1 MQGML
6 KEKQGYAPGRFL
18 KISAL
23 LFICLFLFSATCLA
37 AGPAM
42 PVEPA
47 CEEQKRE
54 SASHNA
60 IYDRLKRRLE
70 QNFEESMKK
79 TGAVEPIEI
88 TGGLP
93 ERLLRGMANGMNR
106 NLKSIKAGAAIT
118 GTCSFVMGA
127 ALALLAKKD
136 KKIRKQAVLVGM
148 GAIPGLLFIAVFG
161 ISLYVSMFLQ

>member
-1 MQGML
+1 MQQML
-6 KEKQGYAPGRFL
+6 KKKRGHISGRFL
-18 KISAL
+18 KLLAL
-23 LFICLFLFSATCLA
+23 LFMSSFFFPAACLA
-37 AGPAM
+37 AESAM
-42 PVEPA
+42 PDGSVCEGQEREPY
-47 CEEQKRE
+47 
-54 SASHNA
+54 NA

-70 QNFEESMKK
+70 QEFEEGMRK
-79 TGAVEPIEI
+79 ADAAEPIEV
-88 TGGLP
+88 TGSLL
-93 ERLLRGMANGMNR
+93 ERLLRGMADGMNR
-106 NLKSIKAGAAIT
+106 NLKNIKAGAAIT